1 MYKGEIPVEKKQ
13 RHAAILSIIM
23 ENEVETQ
30 QELQILLKRAGFK
43 VTQATVSRDI
53 NELKITKGMSENGI
67 NCYFSAAAGRSPE
80 YNSLFSQAVISLDY
94 AMNTVVIKCRS
105 GLANAACAVL
115 DEQDFGFVVGTIAG
129 DDTIFVLTRTENH
142 AVQLIELLK
151 KMMTRG

>member
-1 MYKGEIPVEKKQ
+1 MDKKQ

-30 QELQILLKRAGFK
+30 QELQILLKQAGIRI
-43 VTQATVSRDI
+43 TQATISRDMR
-53 NELKITKGMSENGI
+53 ELKISKGMSENGV
-67 NCYFSAAAGRSPE
+67 NCYFSAAAGRTPK
-80 YNSLFSQAVISLDY
+80 YNSLFSQAVLSLDY
-94 AMNTVVIKCRS
+94 AMNTVVIKCRA

-151 KMMTRG
+151 KMMKKN

>member
-1 MYKGEIPVEKKQ
+1 MDKKQ

-30 QELQILLKRAGFK
+30 QELQILLKQAGIRI
-43 VTQATVSRDI
+43 TQATISRDMR
-53 NELKITKGMSENGI
+53 ELKISKGMSENGV
-67 NCYFSAAAGRSPE
+67 NCYFSAAAGRTPE
-80 YNSLFSQAVISLDY
+80 YNSLFSQAVLSLDY
-94 AMNTVVIKCRS
+94 AMNTVVIKCRA

-151 KMMTRG
+151 KMMKKN

>member
-1 MYKGEIPVEKKQ
+1 MDKKQ

-30 QELQILLKRAGFK
+30 QELQIRLKQAGFR
-43 VTQATVSRDI
+43 VTQATVSRDMR
-53 NELKITKGMSENGI
+53 ELKITKGMSENGV
-67 NCYFSAAAGRSPE
+67 NCYFSAASGSSPE
-80 YNSLFSQAVISLDY
+80 YNSLFAQAAVSLDY
-94 AMNTVVIKCRS
+94 AMNTVVIKCRA

-151 KMMTRG
+151 KMMTRS

>member
-1 MYKGEIPVEKKQ
+1 MDKKQ
-13 RHAAILSIIM
+13 RQAAILSIIM

-30 QELQILLKRAGFK
+30 QELQIRLKQAGFR

-53 NELKITKGMSENGI
+53 RELKITKGMSENGI
-67 NCYFSAAAGRSPE
+67 NCYYSGAAGSSAK
-80 YNSLFSQAVISLDY
+80 YNSLFAQSVLSLDY
-94 AMNTVVIKCRS
+94 ALNTVVIKCRA

-115 DEQDFGFVVGTIAG
+115 DEQDFSFVVGTIAG

-151 KMMTRG
+151 KMMTRN